1 MGPWGRLLKKL
12 PGDLFSPESFLS
24 IKFIVFFIRHVFT
37 PYGIRMYARSRDGDV
52 GEPTVFPC
60 AVPVL
65 DISRD
70 NNRNALFQFNR
81 RLAFL
86 YIPAFASDTDQKICC
101 PPAPSEVWIC
111 QQVRHPGSKVTLL
124 MNSGISSF
132 GNTIGDRNDT
142 PVKYCEKVSFV
153 WPAPNRLARSNS
165 SRFRYF
171 MTRLLR
177 SVPLQTPC
185 LAQAPPCRDTFL
197 NCHAPP
203 CISPASCGHPS
214 PSRQAPRHGDCS

>member
-1 MGPWGRLLKKL
+1 MGLWGRLLKKL

-86 YIPAFASDTDQKICC
+86 YIPAFASDTDQNLLSSGSVRGMDM
-101 PPAPSEVWIC
+101 PA
-111 QQVRHPGSKVTLL
+111 G
-124 MNSGISSF
+124 
-132 GNTIGDRNDT
+132 
-142 PVKYCEKVSFV
+142 
-153 WPAPNRLARSNS
+153 
-165 SRFRYF
+165 
-171 MTRLLR
+171 
-177 SVPLQTPC
+177 
-185 LAQAPPCRDTFL
+185 
-197 NCHAPP
+197 
-203 CISPASCGHPS
+203 PASRLEGHIAEVHFVKKTLQIIAQPGFS
-214 PSRQAPRHGDCS
+214 QDAGKSG

>member
-86 YIPAFASDTDQKICC
+86 YIPAFDSDTDQNLLSSGSVRGMDM
-101 PPAPSEVWIC
+101 PAGPE
-111 QQVRHPGSKVTLL
+111 
-124 MNSGISSF
+124 
-132 GNTIGDRNDT
+132 
-142 PVKYCEKVSFV
+142 YCEKVSFV

>member
-1 MGPWGRLLKKL
+1 MEMWENQL
-12 PGDLFSPESFLS
+12 SFLAPCQCLTLAGITTVTPS
-24 IKFIVFFIRHVFT
+24 FNSTVGLPSSTYQPSPAIQIR
-37 PYGIRMYARSRDGDV
+37 
-52 GEPTVFPC
+52 
-60 AVPVL
+60 
-65 DISRD
+65 
-70 NNRNALFQFNR
+70 
-81 RLAFL
+81 
-86 YIPAFASDTDQKICC
+86 ICC

-132 GNTIGDRNDT
+132 GNTIDDRNDT